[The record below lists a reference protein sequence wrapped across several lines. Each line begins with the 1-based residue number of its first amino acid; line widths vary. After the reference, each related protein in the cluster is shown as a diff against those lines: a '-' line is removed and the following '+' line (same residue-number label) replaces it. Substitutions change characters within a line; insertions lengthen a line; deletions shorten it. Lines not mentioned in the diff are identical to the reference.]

1 MRITKL
7 CVVISSLLLWT
18 TIVPARAQ
26 QAAAPPASN
35 VVVDDDGTVH
45 VPAMAVPMSSFLSPE
60 AKAYVT
66 QHLKDMQ
73 NPEMVRQV
81 DGVPRFMKGYLDR
94 QYVLYPV
101 NREDTK
107 IAGVHAYVY
116 TPKEGVAPGNKNRV
130 LINLHGGGF
139 SGCWPACAELES
151 VPIASLAKT
160 RVVALDYRE
169 GPQYKFPAASEDVA
183 AVYKELLKDHA
194 PQNIGIY
201 GCSAGGMLTAMSV
214 AWFQQHN
221 LPRPGAVGIFCAG
234 AGSPAGAGFGGD
246 ATYTASPLGEGRGA
260 PPPRASGAARGRGGR
275 GGLGYLAGTDPK
287 DPLVAPINS
296 PEALGKFPPTLIIT
310 ATRGFE
316 MSGAIYTHNQLVKR
330 GVDAE
335 LHVWDGLF
343 HGFFYNPDVPESRDC
358 YDVIVKFFD
367 RHLAHQSGMSKR

>member
-1 MRITKL
+1 MRNVSLSLLVL
-7 CVVISSLLLWT
+7 CLVFVVATAPPSAQERGGAQGSKVVI
-18 TIVPARAQ
+18 A
-26 QAAAPPASN
+26 
-35 VVVDDDGTVH
+35 DDGTVH
-45 VPAMAVPMSSFLSPE
+45 VPAMDVPQSSFLSPE

-73 NPEMVRQV
+73 NPEQVAQV
-81 DGVPRFMKGYLDR
+81 DGVPRFMRTYIDR
-94 QYVLYPV
+94 QRTLYPV

-116 TPKEGVAPGNKNRV
+116 TPKRAVANSRRV

-151 VPIASLAKT
+151 IPIASLAKI
-160 RVVALDYRE
+160 RVVSLDYRQ

-183 AVYKELLKDHA
+183 AVYTELLKTHA
-194 PQNIGIY
+194 AQDIGIY

-214 AWFQQHN
+214 TWFQKHN
-221 LPRPGAVGIFCAG
+221 LPRPGAIGILCSG
-234 AGSPAGAGFGGD
+234 AGSPTGAGFGGD
-246 ATYTASPLGEGRGA
+246 AAYMTAAIGEGRGA
-260 PPPRASGAARGRGGR
+260 PPPPRAGGR
-275 GGLGYLAGTDPK
+275 PSGGGGGLGYLSGADPK

-296 PEALGKFPPTLIIT
+296 PAALAKFPPTLIIT

-316 MSGAIYTHNQLVKR
+316 LSGAVYTHNQLVKQ
-330 GVDAE
+330 GVDAQ

-358 YDVIVKFFD
+358 YDVIVKFFE
-367 RHLAHQSGMSKR
+367 RRLGGE